1 MKHHTLLASILVATT
16 ALGGAAYAA
25 EHNAPPAAIQGTL
38 KETPAQKAV
47 DRDILKLSADGAAA
61 LRDIGGTRLALFEAN
76 PARAKTLIE
85 RAQTALDKAK
95 TDDAVFTKAEAALKP
110 PVRTKVPEKPADTKA
125 VAWLPV
131 DSQMTLG
138 EDFVPT
144 PEKNAAIADANQSLK
159 AGDETGATEKLRLA
173 GIDVNTTV
181 AVLPLAKTTED
192 VHHAAALIGQGQYY
206 EANAVLKQAESRMRF
221 DVADIA
227 MVPDKVAANRKATP
241 SKPDTAQPNQTAQG
255 KDQAAMSQSDTGSAL
270 TGSNATPDSTQAT
283 TRTGATAQPTQAP
296 SKNPS

>member
-1 MKHHTLLASILVATT
+1 MTRHTLLASILVATT

-25 EHNAPPAAIQGTL
+25 EHTAPPAAVQSTM
-38 KETPAQKAV
+38 KESPAQKAA
-47 DRDILKLSADGAAA
+47 DRDALKLSADGAAA
-61 LRDIGGTRLALFEAN
+61 LRDIGGTRLALFEAE
-76 PARAKTLIE
+76 PAQAKTMIE
-85 RAQTALDKAK
+85 RAQTALDRAK

-110 PVRTKVPEKPADTKA
+110 PAGTKVPETADKAA

-144 PEKNAAIADANQSLK
+144 PEKNAAIADANHSLQS
-159 AGDETGATEKLRLA
+159 GDRKGAAETLRLA

-192 VHHAAALIGQGQYY
+192 VHQAASLIQQGKYY
-206 EANAVLKQAESRMRF
+206 EANAVLKQAEGRMRF

-227 MVPDKVAANRKATP
+227 LVPDKVAATTKATP
-241 SKPDTAQPNQTAQG
+241 SKPDTAQPYQKAQR
-255 KDQAAMSQSDTGSAL
+255 KANPSDTSPAV
-270 TGSNATPDSTQAT
+270 TGSNATPAITTQP
-283 TRTGATAQPTQAP
+283 AQNTSKYP
-296 SKNPS
+296 S

>member
-25 EHNAPPAAIQGTL
+25 EHTAPPAAIQSTM
-38 KETPAQKAV
+38 KESPAQKAA
-47 DRDILKLSADGAAA
+47 DRDVLKLSADGAAA
-61 LRDIGGTRLALFEAN
+61 LRDIGGTRLALFEAE
-76 PARAKTLIE
+76 PAQAKTMIE
-85 RAQTALDKAK
+85 RAQTALDRAK

-110 PVRTKVPEKPADTKA
+110 PAGTKAPQTADKGA

-131 DSQMTLG
+131 DSQITLG

-144 PEKNAAIADANQSLK
+144 PEKNAAIADANHSLK
-159 AGDETGATEKLRLA
+159 AGDQKGAAEKLRLA

-192 VHHAAALIGQGQYY
+192 VHQAASLIGQGKYY
-206 EANAVLKQAESRMRF
+206 EANAVLKQAEGRMRF

-227 MVPDKVAANRKATP
+227 MVPDKVAANPQKAAP
-241 SKPDTAQPNQTAQG
+241 KPDTAQHDQKAQA
-255 KDQAAMSQSDTGSAL
+255 KVNPSTTGPAV
-270 TGSNATPDSTQAT
+270 TGSNATPDT
-283 TRTGATAQPTQAP
+283 TKAP
-296 SKNPS
+296 SPQPAQNTGKAPS